1 VNDPSSQIALVTG
14 GSRGIGRATAIAL
27 AKRGIGT
34 VVIGYVENEN
44 AAADCCREIDE
55 TGAHSL
61 SVRANLALP
70 AGVDRLFD
78 EVQSRFDRLDVLVHC
93 AAIAA
98 FKPLSETRP
107 NQWDL
112 TMNTNARAFLTG
124 AQRALPMMRDGGRM
138 VAVSSLGSVR
148 ALRNYGA
155 MGPTKAALES
165 IVRMLAVEMA
175 PRGIRVNAVSAGLV
189 DGTGISAL
197 PGADAM
203 LSAARAQ
210 TPAGRIATPDEIA
223 SVIAFLC
230 DPDSNWITG
239 QTIVADGG
247 WSLV

>member
-1 VNDPSSQIALVTG
+1 VNDPSRQVALVTG
-14 GSRGIGRATAIAL
+14 GSRGIGRASAIAL
-27 AKRGIGT
+27 AKRGIGA
-34 VVIGYVENEN
+34 VAIGYLENEG
-44 AAADCCREIDE
+44 AAAECCRVIEDA
-55 TGAHSL
+55 GAKAL
-61 SVRANLALP
+61 AVRANLALP
-70 AGVDRLFD
+70 AGVDQLFD
-78 EVQSRFDRLDVLVHC
+78 QVQSSFDRLDVLVHC
-93 AAIAA
+93 AAVGA
-98 FKPLSETRP
+98 FKPLSETRA

-112 TMNTNARAFLTG
+112 IMNTNARAFLAG
-124 AQRALPMMRDGGRM
+124 AQRALPMMHDGGRM

-165 IVRMLAVEMA
+165 IVRMLAVELA

-203 LSAARAQ
+203 LAAARAQ